1 MPVSLPRRAFAVS
14 SVLGVMGLLGCG
26 ASAHG
31 REVEDY
37 FEGFPIVQDASADRT
52 GDSANGY
59 CTDVQLTLVDDAEL
73 EQILDMLAQARTAYT
88 RRGASVFPT
97 LVWSASGTAVTLNL
111 PDLGDKNEDPEREE
125 EMVRLAAGLAGGSAQ
140 SVSGSQTQIEI
151 DRGDGDDLPDDLVVS
166 CPSSPSGTVYV
177 VKDHV
182 GLPGWSVTVGTASGE
197 DLSAVLLG
205 KVISRMIVRGT
216 ASDPYSL
223 TLESE
228 SASESDLVTLT
239 VHLPQSVS
247 GSEKDAAAAVLRAVV
262 DTPVLE
268 YVDIYGVEDGTRFSY
283 TVKDGVPGVD
293 AETSSSAREARDILK
308 RAGVGS

>member
-1 MPVSLPRRAFAVS
+1 M
-14 SVLGVMGLLGCG
+14 
-26 ASAHG
+26 
-31 REVEDY
+31 
-37 FEGFPIVQDASADRT
+37 
-52 GDSANGY
+52 
-59 CTDVQLTLVDDAEL
+59 
-73 EQILDMLAQARTAYT
+73 
-88 RRGASVFPT
+88 
-97 LVWSASGTAVTLNL
+97 
-111 PDLGDKNEDPEREE
+111 
-125 EMVRLAAGLAGGSAQ
+125 
-140 SVSGSQTQIEI
+140 
-151 DRGDGDDLPDDLVVS
+151 
-166 CPSSPSGTVYV
+166 
-177 VKDHV
+177 KDHV
-182 GLPGWSVTVGTASGE
+182 WRPVWSVTVGTASGE

-293 AETSSSAREARDILK
+293 AEASSSAREARDILK

>member
-26 ASAHG
+26 ANAHG

-37 FEGFPIVQDASADRT
+37 FDGFPIVQDASADRT

-59 CTDVQLTLVDDAEL
+59 RTDVQLTLVDDAEL

-268 YVDIYGVEDGTRFSY
+268 YVDIYGMEDGTRFSY

-293 AETSSSAREARDILK
+293 AEASSSAREARDILK